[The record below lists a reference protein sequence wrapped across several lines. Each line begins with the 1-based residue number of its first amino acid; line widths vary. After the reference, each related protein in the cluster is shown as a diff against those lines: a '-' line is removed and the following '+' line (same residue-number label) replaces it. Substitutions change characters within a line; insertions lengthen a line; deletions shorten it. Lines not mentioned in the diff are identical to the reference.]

1 VNRKKTLKSQ
11 ERFVRAFLIY
21 SNFGTTIDALA
32 TALEWSVT
40 EKLKI
45 FTFPESVLRVSAEAV
60 QEIDGDLQQLI
71 DNMGETMYDA
81 PGIGLA
87 ANQIGV
93 TRQILVYDIAPKN
106 NGRKLNVLINPE
118 IVHGEGRIVHDEAC
132 LSVIDFS
139 AEVTRFANVQVK
151 GFDRNGRPVQIDA
164 EGLLAVC
171 LQHEIDHLRG
181 VLFIDHISSL
191 KRALYKKRLK
201 KMLMNS
207 RPSEPI

>member
-1 VNRKKTLKSQ
+1 M
-11 ERFVRAFLIY
+11 A
-21 SNFGTTIDALA
+21 
-32 TALEWSVT
+32 

-45 FTFPESVLRVSAEAV
+45 YTFPESVLRVSADPV
-60 QEIDGDLQQLI
+60 QDIDGELQELI
-71 DNMGETMYDA
+71 ENMGETMYDA

-87 ANQIGV
+87 ANQIGI
-93 TRQILVYDIAPKN
+93 TKQILVYDLGPRT

-118 IVHGEGRIVHDEAC
+118 IVHGEGKIVHDEAC

-139 AEVTRFANVQVK
+139 AEVARFANVQVK
-151 GFDRNGRPVQIDA
+151 GFDQDGRPAQIDA

-171 LQHEIDHLRG
+171 LQHEIDHLKG

-201 KMLMNS
+201 KMLMNDQS
-207 RPSEPI
+207 SETE